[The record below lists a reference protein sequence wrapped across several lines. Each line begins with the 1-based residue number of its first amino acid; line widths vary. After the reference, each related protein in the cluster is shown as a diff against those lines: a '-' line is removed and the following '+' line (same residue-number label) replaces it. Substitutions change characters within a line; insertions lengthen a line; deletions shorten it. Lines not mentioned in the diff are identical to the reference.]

1 MAKQSRRGQKNRKFA
16 AQLEAQHRPTG
27 PERRVRPWV
36 VAGVVAVL
44 VVGLA
49 ATAIAVAAGFGT
61 VGNGSPPS
69 GTETFSETNHT
80 HVTGPV
86 TYDRVPPAGGAHNA
100 VPLNCGIYD
109 QPVPNEN
116 AVHSLEHGAVWI
128 TYQPTLTAD
137 QLTALQQLV
146 SSSYVGTEKYLVL
159 SPYAGI
165 PSPIVASAWG
175 AQLAVSDP
183 SDSRLL
189 AFIHYYAGGG
199 QGGELGGPCTGGVGT
214 PVG

>member
-1 MAKQSRRGQKNRKFA
+1 VAKQGRRGQKNRKFV
-16 AQLEAQHRPTG
+16 AQPESQHRPAE
-27 PERRVRPWV
+27 PQRRVRLWV
-36 VAGVVAVL
+36 VAGVVGVL

-49 ATAIAVAAGFGT
+49 ATAIAVAAGFGS
-61 VGNGSPPS
+61 VSNGSPPA
-69 GTETFSETNHT
+69 GTETFSETNHA

-86 TYDRVPPAGGAHNA
+86 VYDRVPPAGGAHNA
-100 VPLNCGIYD
+100 IPLNCGIYD

-137 QLTALQQLV
+137 QVAALQQLV
-146 SSSYVGTEKYLVL
+146 ASNYVGSQKYLVL

-175 AQLAVSDP
+175 AQLKVSDP
-183 SDSRLL
+183 SDGRLL
-189 AFIHYYAGGG
+189 AFVHYYAGGG
-199 QGGELGGPCTGGVGT
+199 QGGELGGPCTGGVGI
-214 PVG
+214 PNG

>member
-1 MAKQSRRGQKNRKFA
+1 VAKQGRRQKNQKFGA
-16 AQLEAQHRPTG
+16 RLEAQHRVAE
-27 PERRVRPWV
+27 PERSVRPWI

-49 ATAIAVAAGFGT
+49 LAAIAVVAGFGT
-61 VGNGSPPS
+61 VSNGGPPS
-69 GTETFSETNHT
+69 GTETFSETNHS
-80 HVTGPV
+80 HVIGTV
-86 TYDRVPPAGGAHNA
+86 VYDRVPPAGGAHNA
-100 VPLNCGIYD
+100 TPLNCGIYD

-128 TYQPTLTAD
+128 TYQPTLPAD
-137 QLTALQQLV
+137 QIAALQQLV
-146 SSSYVGTEKYLVL
+146 SSNYKGSEKYLVL

-175 AQLAVSDP
+175 AQLKVSDP
-183 SDSRLL
+183 SDGRLL
-189 AFIHYYAGGG
+189 AFIHYYEGGG

-214 PVG
+214 PIG